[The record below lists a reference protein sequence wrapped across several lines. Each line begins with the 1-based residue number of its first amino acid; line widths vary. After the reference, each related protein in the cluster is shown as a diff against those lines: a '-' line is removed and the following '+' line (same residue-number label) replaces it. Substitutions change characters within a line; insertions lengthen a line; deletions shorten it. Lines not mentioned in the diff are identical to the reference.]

1 MKIRNIDIFPLE
13 NFFRTVEGMNAK
25 ASRAR
30 TKLVNSLSL
39 LGKEYTESQKQLVTE
54 LGGQIDNDL
63 KIIFS
68 KDNQKAKLEADTDL
82 TELANEVV
90 TIDEFFDG
98 QFKVL
103 KEFFAEWDGVISAM
117 HANAYDTL
125 LELLEE
131 EK

>member
-13 NFFRTVEGMNAK
+13 NFLRTVEGMNAK

-103 KEFFAEWDGVISAM
+103 KEFFAEWDGVVSAM
-117 HANAYDTL
+117 HANAYDTF